1 MSFRKQSQKHH
12 RNAGHKL
19 SKITKE
25 NCRENSK
32 FLALFCFL
40 SFATYTGK
48 LENKQNTHKNAI
60 LVPNQYLVTLR
71 SAFIE
76 KISKHQILTK
86 MNVEFQFSRIL
97 TFVRKNCFLFKL
109 QEWPRDTRQK
119 NPSRLKCICSNPSSK
134 YLGYEWRRRQRNT
147 GQ

>member
-97 TFVRKNCFLFKL
+97 TFVRKKLFFV
-109 QEWPRDTRQK
+109 QIARMTTRHEAK

-134 YLGYEWRRRQRNT
+134 YLGYE
-147 GQ
+147 

>member
-40 SFATYTGK
+40 SFATLPMWK
-48 LENKQNTHKNAI
+48 INKKIAKSAI

-71 SAFIE
+71 STLIE

-97 TFVRKNCFLFKL
+97 TFIRKKLFFVQIARMTTRHEAKKSVKIEMHLFKSI
-109 QEWPRDTRQK
+109 K
-119 NPSRLKCICSNPSSK
+119 
-134 YLGYEWRRRQRNT
+134 
-147 GQ
+147 